1 MFIDTHCH
9 LNMLAKREFDTPLE
23 ESHFPII
30 GSFIEQAKT
39 VGVST
44 IINVGTSLQESLNSI
59 AIAKKFPNV
68 FATVGL
74 HPCDCT
80 PTWRDDFKE
89 IVKLARNHEK
99 NKIVGIGEVGLDF
112 YHKPFDKQRQIDA
125 FKSQIELS
133 LECNLALV
141 VHVREAADEL
151 LRVLEEYRKEIKQAV
166 IHCFCQEQ
174 YVADMVIDWGF
185 FIGIDAPLT
194 YPKNE
199 LLRSVVTKVP
209 LSSIVLETDSPFL
222 PPQSY
227 RGKQNVPAYIPLFVP
242 LIAELKGVSIEEVGR
257 QTTLNAKKLFSI

>member
-9 LNMLAKREFDTPLE
+9 LNMLVEKEKHAPLE
-23 ESHFPII
+23 ESHFPAIKN
-30 GSFIEQAKT
+30 FIDQAKLA
-39 VGVST
+39 GVST

-59 AIAKKFPNV
+59 AIAKKFSNV
-68 FATVGL
+68 FATAGL

-80 PTWRDDFKE
+80 STWRDDFKE
-89 IVKLARNHEK
+89 IAKLARDHEK

-112 YHKPFDKQRQIDA
+112 YHKPFDKNRQLDA
-125 FKSQIELS
+125 FKAQIELA
-133 LECNLALV
+133 LECNLALAI
-141 VHVREAADEL
+141 HVRDAADEL

-174 YVADMVIDWGF
+174 YVADTVIDWGF

-209 LSSIVLETDSPFL
+209 LTSIVLETDSPFL

-227 RGKQNVPAYIPLFVP
+227 RGKQNVPAYIPLFAS
-242 LIAELKGVSIEEVGR
+242 LIGELKGVSIEEVGH
-257 QTTLNAKKLFSI
+257 QTTLNAKQLFSL

>member
-9 LNMLAKREFDTPLE
+9 LNMLAKKEFDTPLE

-30 GSFIEQAKT
+30 KNFIDQAT
-39 VGVST
+39 SAGVST
-44 IINVGTSLQESLNSI
+44 IINVGTSLQESLNSV

-80 PTWRDDFKE
+80 PDWRDDFKE
-89 IVKLARNHEK
+89 IAKLAKNHEE

-112 YHKPFDKQRQIDA
+112 YHKPFDKQRQMDA

-133 LECNLALV
+133 LEHNLALV
-141 VHVREAADEL
+141 VHVRDAADEL
-151 LRVLEEYRKEIKQAV
+151 LKMLEEYRKEIKRAV

-174 YVADMVIDWGF
+174 YVADTVIDWGF

-209 LSSIVLETDSPFL
+209 LTSMVLETDSPFL
-222 PPQSY
+222 PPQAY
-227 RGKQNVPAYIPLFVP
+227 RGKQNVPAYISLFAP
-242 LIAELKGVSIEEVGR
+242 LIAELKGVSLEEVGY
-257 QTTLNAKKLFSI
+257 QTTQNAKKLFGL